1 VDTGLVLSVI
11 PAKVD
16 VSAKKYL
23 EGLLMGLQLH
33 AKTKTLEDLTS

>member
-23 EGLLMGLQLH
+23 EGLLMGLH